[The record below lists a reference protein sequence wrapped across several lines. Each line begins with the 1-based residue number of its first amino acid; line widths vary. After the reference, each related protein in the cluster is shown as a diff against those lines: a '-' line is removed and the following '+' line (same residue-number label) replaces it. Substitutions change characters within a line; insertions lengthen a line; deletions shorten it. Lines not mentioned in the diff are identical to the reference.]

1 MHDDANFFRCTFQK
15 RKNHAH
21 VCVKKKFGAMH
32 QKKFCQRINTAWGH
46 FVFFFFGETKNGIC
60 GRGDC
65 PHCHLCRRIAVAHAS
80 FAFQVGWS
88 FLCTMKGVHFFFL
101 AFFLEGAFSFVCFLT
116 GGRGRHDQ
124 PAPKRLFQMPI
135 LWQPQPSVS
144 LGLSNLHRKK
154 NG

>member
-46 FVFFFFGETKNGIC
+46 FVFFFFLEKQKMESVDVATA
-60 GRGDC
+60 
-65 PHCHLCRRIAVAHAS
+65 LTATSAVAITDAS